1 VSELSAPEPSRLA
14 DMSLVEAVTAAG
26 QTRVREVSAEGCTC
40 IVVLDAERP
49 VAAVPTSV
57 LRDLPPERSLLA
69 IASEGPPTVIA
80 DAAASVAR
88 SLASWAFQQLPADG
102 AAVIVDDAGA
112 CRVWAGE
119 DLAEVRDLAGRRS
132 AIDTRLPGDEVR
144 IPRLCRSCR
153 YSHRDEECPAIVS
166 FAEYPEPMPP
176 CPNPASLSPHQFIW

>member
-1 VSELSAPEPSRLA
+1 
-14 DMSLVEAVTAAG
+14 MSLLDAVSAAG
-26 QTRVREVSAEGCTC
+26 QTRAGEISAEDSTW
-40 IVVLDAERP
+40 IVVLDAGLP
-49 VAAVPTSV
+49 VAALPMSA
-57 LRDLPPERSLLA
+57 LRDMPPERSLLA
-69 IASEGPPTVIA
+69 IAGERPPTVIA

-153 YSHRDEECPAIVS
+153 FSHQQEECPAILS
-166 FAEYPEPMPP
+166 FAEYPEPMPR